1 MSQVAS
7 KMSNNNS
14 NQYAKKPFC
23 KVCFDAGKA
32 DTAHFIRKT
41 TDPKSQVTC
50 PTLLALECRYCF
62 QHGHTVK
69 YCTVLKQQDKADS
82 KNRRVIGNQNQN
94 QNQNQK
100 PTQIKNTNKF
110 SVFEDEDE
118 LELIQQLEQQHISVA
133 LEQQFP
139 TLNTLVTN
147 TIATNKI
154 ATQDNLQFPTLKTL
168 ATKTLATKTTTNT
181 NTTNKWAA
189 MASVA
194 ANKPIPIIK
203 QQEPIITKQTQ
214 INTTKWADDD
224 DESFADDDDDDN
236 FDYDDN
242 FEQPPVSYTYT
253 YAPVSQTFYSYA
265 ANDDDW

>member
-1 MSQVAS
+1 MSQVAN
-7 KMSNNNS
+7 KFSNNNA
-14 NQYAKKPFC
+14 NNAKKPFC

-41 TDPKSQVTC
+41 PDPKSQVIC

-94 QNQNQK
+94 QNQNQN

-110 SVFEDEDE
+110 AVFEDEDE

-139 TLNTLVTN
+139 TLNTLN
-147 TIATNKI
+147 IIATNKI
-154 ATQDNLQFPTLKTL
+154 AIETLATQDNLQFPTLS
-168 ATKTLATKTTTNT
+168 TKTKTTTNTNT

-224 DESFADDDDDDN
+224 DESFADDDDEN
-236 FDYDDN
+236 FDYDEN

>member
-1 MSQVAS
+1 MSQVANNF
-7 KMSNNNS
+7 SNNNANNS
-14 NQYAKKPFC
+14 KKPFC

-41 TDPKSQVTC
+41 PDPKSQVTC
-50 PTLLALECRYCF
+50 PTLLALECRYCL

-82 KNRRVIGNQNQN
+82 KHRRVIGNQNQK
-94 QNQNQK
+94 QNLKQN
-100 PTQIKNTNKF
+100 PAQIKNTNKF
-110 SVFEDEDE
+110 AVFEDEDE

-139 TLNTLVTN
+139 TLNTLANQTL
-147 TIATNKI
+147 
-154 ATQDNLQFPTLKTL
+154 ATQDNLQFPTLS
-168 ATKTLATKTTTNT
+168 TKTLSTKTTT

-203 QQEPIITKQTQ
+203 QQEPIITKQT
-214 INTTKWADDD
+214 NTKWADDD
-224 DESFADDDDDDN
+224 YEDEDEEDLDLEDTYA
-236 FDYDDN
+236 
-242 FEQPPVSYTYT
+242 PVAYT
-253 YAPVSQTFYSYA
+253 YAPVAYTYTHYT

>member
-1 MSQVAS
+1 MSQVAN
-7 KMSNNNS
+7 KFSNNNA
-14 NQYAKKPFC
+14 NNAKKPFC
-23 KVCFDAGKA
+23 KVCFDAAKA

-41 TDPKSQVTC
+41 PDPKSQVIC
-50 PTLLALECRYCF
+50 PTLLALECRYCL

-82 KNRRVIGNQNQN
+82 KHRRVIGNQNLKLKQN
-94 QNQNQK
+94 

-110 SVFEDEDE
+110 AVFEDEDE

-139 TLNTLVTN
+139 TLNTLTTQTLDN
-147 TIATNKI
+147 IQFPKL
-154 ATQDNLQFPTLKTL
+154 ATQTLS
-168 ATKTLATKTTTNT
+168 TKTLSTKTTT

-203 QQEPIITKQTQ
+203 QQQAPIITKQT
-214 INTTKWADDD
+214 NTKWADDD
-224 DESFADDDDDDN
+224 YDDDDDN
-236 FDYDDN
+236 FDDESVADD
-242 FEQPPVSYTYT
+242 EPTIAKTYT